1 MAFDQQQTPVKS
13 TRALVQFPALPAI
26 KATPAEW
33 EQWYFSLR
41 TSVQNTFNGLAEEI
55 DRLKAKG

>member
-13 TRALVQFPALPAI
+13 TKALVQFPALPAI

-33 EQWYFSLR
+33 EQWYFNPCAPLCR
-41 TSVQNTFNGLAEEI
+41 TPSTAWPKKSTG
-55 DRLKAKG
+55 